1 MQDMQKQQ
9 MSSTHVNIMTFFIAK
24 TLKKRLHSVPFP
36 LNYAKFFFMTMC
48 HGFAAMSRKTLSG

>member
-24 TLKKRLHSVPFP
+24 TLKKRLQKDKVFTGDTEMKSVFDSVIHLP
-36 LNYAKFFFMTMC
+36 N
-48 HGFAAMSRKTLSG
+48 